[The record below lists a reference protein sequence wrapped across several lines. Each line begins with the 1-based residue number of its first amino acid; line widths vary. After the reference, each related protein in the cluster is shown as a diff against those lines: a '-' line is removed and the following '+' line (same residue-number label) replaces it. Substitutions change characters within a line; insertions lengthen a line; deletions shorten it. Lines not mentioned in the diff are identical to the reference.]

1 MIELELTWM
10 IQSCELIRA
19 KFLAV
24 GVEIAWETMRPI
36 GPIDS
41 IGPISSI
48 GPIGP
53 IWKVATF

>member
-1 MIELELTWM
+1 M